1 MLSKAILFVGGTIA
15 MSLIWLFAA
24 VWLTTACC
32 DLLMQGGMLASVFCV
47 LLVGAAVVSWKLFVK
62 QGGDRKNAL

>member
-1 MLSKAILFVGGTIA
+1 MLSKAILFIGGTIA

-24 VWLTTACC
+24 VWLTAACC
-32 DLLMQGGMLASVFCV
+32 DLAMQGGVLVSVFCV

-62 QGGDRKNAL
+62 HGTDRKNAL